1 MIDLFFLYNKGK
13 QIIYINKFNSMRLF
27 LTFTPILL
35 AASWAIY
42 NVFFLI
48 KKSIPST

>member
-1 MIDLFFLYNKGK
+1 
-13 QIIYINKFNSMRLF
+13 MRLIFIF
-27 LTFTPILL
+27 LPILL

-48 KKSIPST
+48 KKSIPNS